1 VLIEKQRGMSSGGD
15 LKNYHENFFGGL
27 EMKNFYKQPTLTVI
41 KLPVENVLTLSV
53 ESEDSYF
60 NLNWISGADNNG
72 QEGN

>member
-1 VLIEKQRGMSSGGD
+1 
-15 LKNYHENFFGGL
+15 
-27 EMKNFYKQPTLTVI
+27 MKNFYKQPTLTVI

-60 NLNWISGADNNG
+60 NLNWITGTDNNG